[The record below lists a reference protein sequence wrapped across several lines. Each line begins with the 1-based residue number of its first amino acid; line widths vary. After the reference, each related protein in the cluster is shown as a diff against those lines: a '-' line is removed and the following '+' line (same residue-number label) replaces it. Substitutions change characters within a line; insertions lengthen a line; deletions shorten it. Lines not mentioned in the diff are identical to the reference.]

1 MHFVM
6 VDKNIQ
12 IANSVIQKEI
22 EAMQKLQNCID
33 KNFIAAVKL
42 IAKSKG
48 RILTSGIGKS
58 GLIGRKVSACFASI
72 GIPSF
77 SIHPVEA
84 VHGDLGSFE
93 SDDILIALSHSG
105 NTEEMKNVVLY
116 CKKHGIKSIGIT
128 SNRNSFLGKECDI
141 AIVYDCKEEAIDGFP
156 VPTTSCI
163 LVLAICDALTACAI
177 KHRKISQE
185 QYGEW
190 HSGGTIGRA
199 MRRIVGK
206 KKKELNKKK

>member
-77 SIHPVEA
+77 SIV
-84 VHGDLGSFE
+84 
-93 SDDILIALSHSG
+93 
-105 NTEEMKNVVLY
+105 K
-116 CKKHGIKSIGIT
+116 
-128 SNRNSFLGKECDI
+128 
-141 AIVYDCKEEAIDGFP
+141 
-156 VPTTSCI
+156 
-163 LVLAICDALTACAI
+163 
-177 KHRKISQE
+177 
-185 QYGEW
+185 
-190 HSGGTIGRA
+190 
-199 MRRIVGK
+199 
-206 KKKELNKKK
+206 